1 MAGERLLESYS
12 VERGVKQGSILS
24 PTLFLL
30 VMDPLLTQIQKT
42 GLGLSINNFYAGGF
56 LHADDIRTLVSSCGS
71 LESQVS
77 LVSNFARET
86 FLKLNIQK
94 CEIVQFNRSSR
105 VNNAPQCVV
114 EGSFLLVRDAA
125 KCVGYWWKRDL
136 TISGREHQ
144 ESAKIFL
151 PLWCS
156 WILSR

>member
-56 LHADDIRTLVSSCGS
+56 LHADDIRTLVSGCGS

-94 CEIVQFNRSSR
+94 CEIV
-105 VNNAPQCVV
+105 
-114 EGSFLLVRDAA
+114 
-125 KCVGYWWKRDL
+125 
-136 TISGREHQ
+136 
-144 ESAKIFL
+144 
-151 PLWCS
+151 
-156 WILSR
+156 